1 MTTGSAGLPET
12 PVTGFSSHMILI
24 WENLE
29 TPRCCSAILSASA
42 AISQP
47 AHPSYYNALY
57 ISSTNASHISS
68 LRGQKTSITIFSNT
82 YELNERQFICSVFS
96 RAPFWHH
103 LCAGFYALIY
113 PGWKNKKK
121 HSFQYKP
128 FFFFLSFAIIS
139 KAPLRLDRWWDNLGS
154 WHLDMPECDISIQKL
169 SLKNRSVYQ

>member
-128 FFFFLSFAIIS
+128 FFFFKFCYYFKSTV
-139 KAPLRLDRWWDNLGS
+139 KARQMVRQPWELTFRYARM
-154 WHLDMPECDISIQKL
+154 WHFNTKTI
-169 SLKNRSVYQ
+169 LKE

>member
-103 LCAGFYALIY
+103 LCSGFYALIY
-113 PGWKNKKK
+113 PGWKKK
-121 HSFQYKP
+121 HSFQYKS
-128 FFFFLSFAIIS
+128 FFFLKFCYYFKSTV
-139 KAPLRLDRWWDNLGS
+139 KARQMVRQPWELTFRYARM
-154 WHLDMPECDISIQKL
+154 WHFNTKTI
-169 SLKNRSVYQ
+169 LKE

>member
-113 PGWKNKKK
+113 PGWKNKKN

-128 FFFFLSFAIIS
+128 FFFKFCYYFKSTV
-139 KAPLRLDRWWDNLGS
+139 KARQMVRQPWELTFRYARM
-154 WHLDMPECDISIQKL
+154 WHFNTKTI
-169 SLKNRSVYQ
+169 LKE